1 MDNPQPVVSSE
12 NDLRQT
18 LDEQRAAALEQIEAA
33 WQLHIA
39 RVEEQLSTGWR
50 EHLAHVADER
60 FQEVSRRVEET
71 FAAQLEARLAELRS
85 ALRRELADR
94 LNQSLRRLRNS
105 GSEPE
110 VFVNLLDLSA
120 TFCRRAALVV
130 VDGQVLRCEGS
141 RDFAAEGSGQVAG
154 FELAPSSAPALLST
168 IEAKDTTVAE
178 CTPVELSPE
187 LSSFFEAAPGAKVGL
202 FPIVSGEKTVA
213 VLCAGGG
220 VEAAE
225 FGGLELLT
233 VMAGLILDARA
244 AAELRR
250 LALVTIAEAS
260 RAPAPAAL
268 EPEWSGL
275 SRTDQEIHSKARRF
289 ARVQVAEMRL
299 FKAQAVKEGRLRQD
313 LYSTLRQE
321 IDAAR
326 EAFRGIFAGASASMV
341 DYLHLELVRTLANDD
356 ARMLGPA
363 YPGPL
368 V

>member
-1 MDNPQPVVSSE
+1 MDNPQPAASSE
-12 NDLRQT
+12 SNLRQT

-39 RVEEQLSTGWR
+39 RVEEQLSKGWR

-60 FQEVSRRVEET
+60 FQEISRRVEES

-94 LNQSLRRLRNS
+94 LNRSLRLLRNS
-105 GSEPE
+105 GSESD
-110 VFVNLLDLSA
+110 VFVNLLDLSG

-130 VDGQVLRCEGS
+130 VDGLVLRCEGS
-141 RDFAAEGSGQVAG
+141 RDFAAEGSGQLAG
-154 FELAPSSAPALLST
+154 IEMPLSSAPALLST

-178 CTPVELSPE
+178 GTAAELSPE
-187 LSSFFEAAPGAKVGL
+187 LSGFFEAAPGAKVGL
-202 FPIVSGEKTVA
+202 FPVVSGEKTVA

-220 VEAAE
+220 GEDAE
-225 FGGLELLT
+225 LGGLELLT
-233 VMAGLILDARA
+233 VMAGVILDAQA

-250 LALVTIAEAS
+250 LALVTISEAS
-260 RAPAPAAL
+260 SAPAPAAL

-275 SRTDQEIHSKARRF
+275 SRTDQEVHSKARRF

-313 LYSTLRQE
+313 LYSTLRPE

-326 EAFRGIFAGASASMV
+326 EAFRGTFAGTSAATV

>member
-1 MDNPQPVVSSE
+1 MDNLQPAASSE
-12 NDLRQT
+12 TSLSQT
-18 LDEQRAAALEQIEAA
+18 LDEQRAAAIEQIEAA

-39 RVEEQLSTGWR
+39 RVEEQLSAGWR
-50 EHLAHVADER
+50 QHLAHVADER
-60 FQEVSRRVEET
+60 FQEISRRVEEA

-85 ALRRELADR
+85 ALRREQADR

-105 GSEPE
+105 GSKPE
-110 VFVNLLDLSA
+110 VFVNLLDLSG
-120 TFCRRAALVV
+120 TFCRRVALVV

-141 RDFAAEGSGQVAG
+141 RDFAAEGSGQ
-154 FELAPSSAPALLST
+154 LADVEMALSSAPALLHT

-178 CTPVELSPE
+178 CTPAELSPE
-187 LSSFFEAAPGAKVGL
+187 LFSFFEEAPGGKVGL
-202 FPIVSGEKTVA
+202 FPVVSGEKTVA

-220 VEAAE
+220 GEDAE

-233 VMAGLILDARA
+233 AMAGVILDGRA
-244 AAELRR
+244 AAELRQP
-250 LALVTIAEAS
+250 
-260 RAPAPAAL
+260 APAPASV
-268 EPEWSGL
+268 EPDWSVL
-275 SRTDQEIHSKARRF
+275 SRTDQEVHAKARRF

-299 FKAQAVKEGRLRQD
+299 FKAPAVKEGRLRQD

-326 EAFRGIFAGASASMV
+326 EAFRGTFAGASASMV

-356 ARMLGPA
+356 ARFLGPA

>member
-1 MDNPQPVVSSE
+1 MDNPQPAAASE
-12 NDLRQT
+12 TSLRQT

-33 WQLHIA
+33 WQLQVA

-50 EHLAHVADER
+50 QHLAHVADER
-60 FQEVSRRVEET
+60 FQEISRRVEET
-71 FAAQLEARLAELRS
+71 FAAQIEARLTELRS
-85 ALRRELADR
+85 ALRREMADR

-105 GSEPE
+105 GSESE
-110 VFVNLLDLSA
+110 VLVNLLDLSA
-120 TFCRRAALVV
+120 MFCRRAALVV
-130 VDGQVLRCEGS
+130 VDGQQLRCEGS
-141 RDFAAEGSGQVAG
+141 RDFAAEGSGQLAG
-154 FELAPSSAPALLST
+154 IEMAPSAAPALLSA

-178 CTPVELSPE
+178 GTPAELSPE
-187 LSSFFEAAPGAKVGL
+187 ISSFFEAAPGARVGL
-202 FPIVSGEKTVA
+202 FPVVSDEKTVA
-213 VLCAGGG
+213 VLCAGGSG
-220 VEAAE
+220 EDAL

-233 VMAGLILDARA
+233 AMAGVILDARA

-260 RAPAPAAL
+260 PAPAPGAL
-268 EPEWSGL
+268 EPDWAGL
-275 SRTDQEIHSKARRF
+275 SRTDQEVHSKARRF

-313 LYSTLRQE
+313 LYSTLRPE

-326 EAFRGIFAGASASMV
+326 EAFRGTFAGASAPMV

-356 ARMLGPA
+356 ARMLGAA

>member
-1 MDNPQPVVSSE
+1 MDNPQPAAASE
-12 NDLRQT
+12 ISLRQA
-18 LDEQRAAALEQIEAA
+18 LDEQRAGALEQIEAA
-33 WQLHIA
+33 WQLHVA
-39 RVEEQLSTGWR
+39 RVEEQLSKGWR

-60 FQEVSRRVEET
+60 FQEISRRVEET

-110 VFVNLLDLSA
+110 VFVNLLELSG

-130 VDGQVLRCEGS
+130 VDGPVLRCEGS
-141 RDFAAEGSGQVAG
+141 RDFAAEGSGQLAG
-154 FELAPSSAPALLST
+154 IEMALSSAPALLSA
-168 IEAKDTTVAE
+168 IQAKDTTVAE
-178 CTPVELSPE
+178 CTPAELSPE

-202 FPIVSGEKTVA
+202 FPVVQGEKTVA
-213 VLCAGGG
+213 VLCAWGGG
-220 VEAAE
+220 EDAE

-233 VMAGLILDARA
+233 EMARVILDVRA
-244 AAELRR
+244 AVELRR

-260 RAPAPAAL
+260 SAPAPGAL
-268 EPEWSGL
+268 EPDWSGL
-275 SRTDQEIHSKARRF
+275 SRTDQEIHSKARRL

-313 LYSTLRQE
+313 LYSTLKQE

-326 EAFRGIFAGASASMV
+326 EAFRGTFGGTSAASV

>member
-1 MDNPQPVVSSE
+1 MDNPQPAASSE
-12 NDLRQT
+12 SSLSQT
-18 LDEQRAAALEQIEAA
+18 LHEQRAAALEQIEAA

-39 RVEEQLSTGWR
+39 RVEEQLSAGWR
-50 EHLAHVADER
+50 QHLAHVADER
-60 FQEVSRRVEET
+60 FQEISRRVEEA

-85 ALRRELADR
+85 ALRREQADR

-110 VFVNLLDLSA
+110 VFINLLDLSG

-141 RDFAAEGSGQVAG
+141 RDFAAEGSGQLAG
-154 FELAPSSAPALLST
+154 IEMALSSAPALLNT
-168 IEAKDTTVAE
+168 IEAKDTTIAE
-178 CTPVELSPE
+178 CTPAELAPE
-187 LSSFFEAAPGAKVGL
+187 LSSFFEAGPGGKVGL
-202 FPIVSGEKTVA
+202 FPVVSGEKTVA

-220 VEAAE
+220 GEEAE

-233 VMAGLILDARA
+233 AMAGVILDARA

-250 LALVTIAEAS
+250 PALAA
-260 RAPAPAAL
+260 APL
-268 EPEWSGL
+268 EPDWSGL
-275 SRTDQEIHSKARRF
+275 SSADRELHAKARRF

-326 EAFRGIFAGASASMV
+326 EVFRGTFASASASMV

-356 ARMLGPA
+356 ARLLGPA

>member
-1 MDNPQPVVSSE
+1 MDNPQPAASSE
-12 NDLRQT
+12 TSLRQT

-39 RVEEQLSTGWR
+39 RVEEQLSAGWR
-50 EHLAHVADER
+50 QHLAHVADER
-60 FQEVSRRVEET
+60 FEEISRRVEET

-110 VFVNLLDLSA
+110 VFVNLLDLSG

-130 VDGQVLRCEGS
+130 VDGPVLRCEGS
-141 RDFAAEGSGQVAG
+141 RNFAAEGSGQLAG
-154 FELAPSSAPALLST
+154 AEMPLSSAPALLST

-178 CTPVELSPE
+178 CTPAELSPE
-187 LSSFFEAAPGAKVGL
+187 LSSFFEAAPGGKVGL
-202 FPIVSGEKTVA
+202 FPVVSGEKTVA
-213 VLCAGGG
+213 VLCAGSGG
-220 VEAAE
+220 EDAE

-233 VMAGLILDARA
+233 VTAGVILDARA

-250 LALVTIAEAS
+250 PVLVSIAEAPPAL
-260 RAPAPAAL
+260 APASL
-268 EPEWSGL
+268 EPDWSGL
-275 SRTDQEIHSKARRF
+275 SRTDQEVHSKARRL

-326 EAFRGIFAGASASMV
+326 EAFRGTFASASAPLV

-356 ARMLGPA
+356 ARLLGPA

>member
-12 NDLRQT
+12 SGLRQT

-33 WQLHIA
+33 WHLHIA
-39 RVEEQLSTGWR
+39 RVEEQLSTDWR
-50 EHLAHVADER
+50 QHLAHVADER
-60 FQEVSRRVEET
+60 FQEISRRVEEA
-71 FAAQLEARLAELRS
+71 FAAQLEASLAELRS
-85 ALRRELADR
+85 TLRRELADR

-110 VFVNLLDLSA
+110 VLVTLLDLSA
-120 TFCRRAALVV
+120 MFCRRAALVV
-130 VDGQVLRCEGS
+130 VDGPVLRCEGS
-141 RDFAAEGSGQVAG
+141 RDFAAEGSGQLAG
-154 FELAPSSAPALLST
+154 IEMAPTSAPALLSA

-178 CTPVELSPE
+178 GTPAELSPE
-187 LSSFFEAAPGAKVGL
+187 ISSFFGAAPGAKVGL

-213 VLCAGGG
+213 VLCAGSGG
-220 VEAAE
+220 EAAE
-225 FGGLELLT
+225 SGGLELLT
-233 VMAGLILDARA
+233 VMAGVILDARA

-250 LALVTIAEAS
+250 LALVTIAEA
-260 RAPAPAAL
+260 APAPASGPL
-268 EPEWSGL
+268 EPDWSGL
-275 SRTDQEIHSKARRF
+275 SRTDQEAHLKARRF

-299 FKAQAVKEGRLRQD
+299 FKVQAVKEGRLRQD
-313 LYSTLRQE
+313 LYSSLKQE

-326 EAFRGIFAGASASMV
+326 EAFRGAFAGASAPMV

-356 ARMLGPA
+356 ARLLGPA

>member
-1 MDNPQPVVSSE
+1 MDNPQPAASIS
-12 NDLRQT
+12 LHQT
-18 LDEQRAAALEQIEAA
+18 LQEQRAAALEQIEAA

-39 RVEEQLSTGWR
+39 RVEEQLSAGWR
-50 EHLAHVADER
+50 QHLAHVADER
-60 FQEVSRRVEET
+60 FQEISRRVEET

-85 ALRRELADR
+85 ALRREMLDR
-94 LNQSLRRLRNS
+94 INQSLRRLRNS
-105 GSEPE
+105 GSDSE
-110 VFVNLLDLSA
+110 VFINLLDLSG

-130 VDGQVLRCEGS
+130 VDGPVLRCEGS

-154 FELAPSSAPALLST
+154 IEMALSSAPALLNT

-178 CTPVELSPE
+178 CTPAEISLE
-187 LSSFFEAAPGAKVGL
+187 LSSFFEAAPGARVGL
-202 FPIVSGEKTVA
+202 FPVVSGEKTVA

-220 VEAAE
+220 GEDAE

-233 VMAGLILDARA
+233 AMAGVILDARA
-244 AAELRR
+244 AAELGR
-250 LALVTIAEAS
+250 LALVSIAEAPP
-260 RAPAPAAL
+260 APAPASP
-268 EPEWSGL
+268 EPDWSGL
-275 SRTDQEIHSKARRF
+275 SRTDQELHAKARRL

-299 FKAQAVKEGRLRQD
+299 FKAQAVKEGRLRED

-326 EAFRGIFAGASASMV
+326 EAFRGTFAGASTSMV

-356 ARMLGPA
+356 ARLLGSA